1 LGNHRAVGRP
11 LPWAGGDH
19 GISLV
24 ARPARR
30 SSAVK
35 FAVDSFLEEMDS
47 NLQYR
52 AVKGKFVPS
61 ASGSGW
67 LQSRMWAAKITVLR
81 HIPDVPGLGLEWD
94 EKAVAA
100 HLADNFQINPFDVLF
115 RRGQNDLGEAHAHG
129 EIAWFLMP

>member
-1 LGNHRAVGRP
+1 MSRAQP
-11 LPWAGGDH
+11 H
-19 GISLV
+19 E
-24 ARPARR
+24 AR
-30 SSAVK
+30 
-35 FAVDSFLEEMDS
+35 SFDVCTGVRTTLRWRQMDS

-81 HIPDVPGLGLEWD
+81 HIPDVPGLGLEWG

-100 HLADNFQINPFDVLF
+100 HLAANF
-115 RRGQNDLGEAHAHG
+115 
-129 EIAWFLMP
+129 